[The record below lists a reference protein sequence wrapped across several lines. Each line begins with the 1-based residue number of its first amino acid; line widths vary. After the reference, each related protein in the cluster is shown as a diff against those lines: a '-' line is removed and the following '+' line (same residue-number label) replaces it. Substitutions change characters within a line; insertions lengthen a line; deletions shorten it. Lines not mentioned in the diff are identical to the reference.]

1 MAAGRIDN
9 INILFNP
16 FKLCF
21 LRCNYYTLLRNQT
34 KHQRFF
40 VTYPGAV
47 RNKGVNVVL
56 GLVVVKQTTPGQKD
70 VNRLTGGPN
79 EQ

>member
-9 INILFNP
+9 INIPFNP
-16 FKLCF
+16 FKLYI
-21 LRCNYYTLLRNQT
+21 LHCNYYTFLGNRT
-34 KHQRFF
+34 KHQRSL

-56 GLVVVKQTTPGQKD
+56 GLVVVKQTTPGQKG
-70 VNRLTGGPN
+70 VIRLTGGPN
-79 EQ
+79 QQ